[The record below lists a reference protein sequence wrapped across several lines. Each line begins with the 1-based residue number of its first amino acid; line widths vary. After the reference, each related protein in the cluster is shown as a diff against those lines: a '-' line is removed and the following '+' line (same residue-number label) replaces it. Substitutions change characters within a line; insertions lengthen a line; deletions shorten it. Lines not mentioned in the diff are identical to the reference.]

1 MPLPLQVV
9 SFAAGVFLVLAAI
22 LSALRSTVLPRASQ
36 SRIVAVDIVVTR
48 WLFRVRAKR
57 LTSYE
62 ARDRVMAMLGPVT
75 LLAELGTWLVLVLA
89 GYTLM
94 YLAVTNKSFAG
105 AVEVSGS
112 SVFTLGSA
120 TAKGIGPALLTY
132 TEAAAGLL
140 IVTLLITYLPSIY
153 GAFTRRESGVSLL
166 RVRLG
171 SPAQAATMLIRYH
184 QIEEP
189 HFRLNQVWQDWE
201 RWFSDVDE
209 SHSTFPILVFFRSP
223 QPDRSWI
230 TSAGA
235 LLDAAAFWLAAI
247 GDHPLDADAQ
257 LCIRA
262 GYLCLRH
269 IADNFRILYDPDP
282 APDDPISIMR
292 EEWEK
297 EVDRMASAG
306 MPIVADRD
314 EAWRAW
320 KGWRVNYDRVL
331 LELARLVEA
340 PLAPWV
346 SDRSPVVYGRSGGSG
361 RPQRGWRRGR
371 G

>member
-9 SFAAGVFLVLAAI
+9 SFGAGVFLVLTAVF
-22 LSALRSTVLPRASQ
+22 SALRATVLPRASQ
-36 SRIVAVDIVVTR
+36 SRIVGVDILLTR
-48 WLFRVRAKR
+48 FLFRLRARR
-57 LTSYE
+57 LTTYE

-75 LLAELGTWLVLVLA
+75 LFTELATWLILVMS
-89 GYTLM
+89 GFTLM
-94 YLAVTNKSFAG
+94 YLAITNRSLAQ
-105 AVEVSGS
+105 AVELSGS
-112 SVFTLGSA
+112 SVFTLGTVSA
-120 TAKGIGPALLTY
+120 RGVGPSLLTY
-132 TEAAAGLL
+132 TEAATGLL

-153 GAFTRRESGVSLL
+153 TAFTRRESGVSAL

-171 SPAQAATMLIRYH
+171 SPPRAATMLIRYH

-189 HFRLNQVWQDWE
+189 HFRLNQVWQEWE

-209 SHSTFPILVFFRSP
+209 SHSTFTILAFFRSP

-235 LLDAAAFWLAAI
+235 LLDAAAFWLAAV
-247 GDHPLDADAQ
+247 GDHPLDPDAQ

-262 GYLCLRH
+262 GYLALRH
-269 IADNFRILYDPDP
+269 ISDNFRIRYDPDP
-282 APDDPISIMR
+282 APDDPVSVTR

-297 EVDRMASAG
+297 EFDRMASAG
-306 MPIVADRD
+306 MPMIADRE

-340 PLAPWV
+340 PLVPWI
-346 SDRSPVVYGRSGGSG
+346 SDRSPVVYGR
-361 RPQRGWRRGR
+361 
-371 G
+371 